1 MGWGAIGVDVGDAR
15 SENMAIEIMMTGQAL
30 IDALGNVAVELD
42 EDNFATNAATVRK
55 AAAEIDRLTARL
67 QTAERRIRSLARLV
81 LRTG

>member
-1 MGWGAIGVDVGDAR
+1 
-15 SENMAIEIMMTGQAL
+15 MAIEIMMTGQAL

-67 QTAERRIRSLARLV
+67 QTAERRIRSLASADEPPRPADLEAIADLCRGV
-81 LRTG
+81 RT